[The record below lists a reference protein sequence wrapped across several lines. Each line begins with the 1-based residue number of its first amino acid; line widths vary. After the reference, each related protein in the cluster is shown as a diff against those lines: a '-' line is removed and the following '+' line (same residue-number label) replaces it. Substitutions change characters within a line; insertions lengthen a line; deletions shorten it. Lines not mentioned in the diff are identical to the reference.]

1 MTVVG
6 DIVQTLAQQDDV
18 NKLLKGVSKLTMTI
32 TLLIVYVAVELGSK
46 PDSVL
51 KGLLDLVKGMSKGG
65 KG

>member
-18 NKLLKGVSKLTMTI
+18 NKLLKGVSKLTITI